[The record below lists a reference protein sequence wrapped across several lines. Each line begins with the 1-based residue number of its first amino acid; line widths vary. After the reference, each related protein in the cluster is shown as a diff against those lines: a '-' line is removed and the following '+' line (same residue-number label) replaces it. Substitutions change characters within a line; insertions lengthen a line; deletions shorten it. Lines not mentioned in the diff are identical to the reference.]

1 MRGGKEQI
9 DDRGLESNNETIVE
23 PMLQIAHMKY

>member
-1 MRGGKEQI
+1 MRDGEGRI
-9 DDRGLESNNETIVE
+9 DDRGLGSNNETIVE